1 MIYKQDFVGDLAQML
16 TICDEQKFTIECLGI
31 LGNLSLPDLD
41 YSAIIQNF
49 DLIPW
54 IKNVLTPGNKTDD
67 LVLDTVVFLG
77 TCACDES
84 CAMLL
89 CRSDIALALIELL
102 KAKQEDDEMVLQIIF
117 VFQQIL
123 RNESTRDYM
132 IKETQSPAYLID
144 LMHDTNPEI
153 RKVCDY
159 CLDVIAATN
168 SEWATRIKL
177 EKFRNYNSQWLE
189 MVQQHQEESD
199 IDTFYDPMDADD
211 DNDLPAYLPAD
222 YIYQAQQRAQSDDA
236 NSTNSSSANL
246 NMNSRPVSR

>member
-1 MIYKQDFVGDLAQML
+1 M
-16 TICDEQKFTIECLGI
+16 T
-31 LGNLSLPDLD
+31 
-41 YSAIIQNF
+41 NF
-49 DLIPW
+49 ELIPW
-54 IKNVLTPGNKTDD
+54 VKKVLTAADKTDD
-67 LVLDTVVFLG
+67 LILDTVVFLG

-89 CRSDIALALIELL
+89 CKSGIVLQLIELL
-102 KAKQEDDEMVLQIIF
+102 KAKQEDDEMVLQIVF

-159 CLDVIAATN
+159 CLDIIAATN

-189 MVQQHQEESD
+189 MVQAHHEEN
-199 IDTFYDPMDADD
+199 ADD
-211 DNDLPAYLPAD
+211 TYGNLDVDEYSDLPEYLPAD
-222 YIYQAQQRAQSDDA
+222 YLRTQSDDGIS
-236 NSTNSSSANL
+236 NGSDQMRNSSATL
-246 NMNSRPVSR
+246 NFNSRPVSR

>member
-1 MIYKQDFVGDLAQML
+1 ML
-16 TICDEQKFTIECLGI
+16 TICDEQKFVIECLGI
-31 LGNLSLPDLD
+31 LGNLSVPDLD

-49 DLIPW
+49 DLIDW
-54 IKNVLTPGNKTDD
+54 IKNVLAPGKKTDD
-67 LVLDTVVFLG
+67 IVIDTVVFLG
-77 TCACDES
+77 TCACDEL

-89 CRSDIALALIELL
+89 CKSDIVLALIELL

-159 CLDVIAATN
+159 CLDVIATTN

-189 MVQQHQEESD
+189 MVQQHQEEND

-211 DNDLPAYLPAD
+211 DNELPAYLTMPSD
-222 YIYQAQQRAQSDDA
+222 YFYQSQQRAQSDDA

>member
-1 MIYKQDFVGDLAQML
+1 MAQML
-16 TICDEQKFTIECLGI
+16 TACDEPKFVIECLGI
-31 LGNLSLPDLD
+31 LGNLSLSDLD
-41 YSAIIQNF
+41 YSAIMTNF
-49 DLIPW
+49 ELIPW
-54 IKNVLTPGNKTDD
+54 VRNVLSAGNGKDD

-89 CRSDIALALIELL
+89 CKSGIVLLLIELL
-102 KAKQEDDEMVLQIIF
+102 KAKQEDDEMVLQIVF

-123 RNESTRDYM
+123 RNESTRDYI

-153 RKVCDY
+153 RKVCDF
-159 CLDVIAATN
+159 CLDIIAATN

-189 MVQQHQEESD
+189 MVQAHHEEND
-199 IDTFYDPMDADD
+199 VDDAFYGNLDADD
-211 DNDLPAYLPAD
+211 DSDFVMANQYLPAD
-222 YIYQAQQRAQSDDA
+222 YFFQAQQQRAQSDDGIS
-236 NSTNSSSANL
+236 NNGSDQMRNSSATSNF
-246 NMNSRPVSR
+246 NNR